1 MATNGKSQKGL
12 REKLGKLKTKY
23 DIIGDALGALNIPS
37 AADIERLTRRV
48 RSVSQRL
55 EGIEDG
61 VDRLDRV
68 FSPHSVEQ
76 RLATIE
82 RQLESIGD
90 RLGDMTKRG
99 AAAVRASATRHTE
112 ADESAPKK
120 APKEK
125 PAKIRANAKK
135 PAKKPAKAAAKKP
148 AAKKTPGR

>member
-1 MATNGKSQKGL
+1 
-12 REKLGKLKTKY
+12 
-23 DIIGDALGALNIPS
+23 
-37 AADIERLTRRV
+37 V

-112 ADESAPKK
+112 ADESAPKSAQRKTGENPGQRKETGQKTGQSGGEKTGRKK
-120 APKEK
+120 AVK
-125 PAKIRANAKK
+125 PAAKK
-135 PAKKPAKAAAKKP
+135 PAARKAAKPAAKKP